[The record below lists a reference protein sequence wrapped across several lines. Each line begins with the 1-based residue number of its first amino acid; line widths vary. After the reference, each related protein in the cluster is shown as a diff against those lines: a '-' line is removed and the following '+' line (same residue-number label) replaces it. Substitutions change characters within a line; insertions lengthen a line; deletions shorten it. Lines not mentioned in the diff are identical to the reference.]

1 MARPPHS
8 LSAGPLRCLSVA
20 GLALGV
26 LGLAATQVDA
36 ASAGLAAQREGVRAL
51 EVQLAGLDARAV
63 EARADEREAARRLD
77 AARERLRRNAAEL
90 RRAAANHRTAQRLLG
105 KRLAAIYRE
114 DRPDFV
120 EILLTSG
127 GLSQALDGVE
137 SLERVGRQDA
147 MLIRGLR
154 VTQSRLREA
163 RVAYQEQRRT
173 AQADL
178 GEALARRRQTEV
190 LVSRRRGV
198 LIAAR
203 ARLDAMIAQEARQ
216 RAAAQ
221 RAARL
226 AALRAARNGL
236 AARLVSPTEDPPPAQ
251 APADAG
257 PTDAGPTDAVLERIA
272 QCESGGDPRAV
283 SGSGLYR
290 GKYQFDPATWRSVG
304 GSGDPADAPE
314 AEQDLRAGRL
324 YAQRGSAPWPVCG
337 RR

>member
-8 LSAGPLRCLSVA
+8 LSAGTLRCVSIA

-26 LGLAATQVDA
+26 LGLIATQVDA
-36 ASAGLAAQREGVRAL
+36 APPSIAGQRGGVRAL
-51 EVQLAGLDARAV
+51 EVQLAGLDARAAQ
-63 EARADEREAARRLD
+63 ARSDEREAARRLD
-77 AARERLRRNAAEL
+77 LARERLRRNAADL
-90 RRAAANHRTAQRLLG
+90 RHAAADHRTAQRLLA

-154 VTQSRLREA
+154 ATQGRLRDA
-163 RVAYQEQRRT
+163 RVAYLDQRQT

-178 GEALARRRQTEV
+178 GLALARRRQTET
-190 LVSRRRGV
+190 LVTRRRGV
-198 LIAAR
+198 LIDAR
-203 ARLDAMIAQEARQ
+203 ARLGAMIAQEARQ

-221 RAARL
+221 RAARV
-226 AALRAARNGL
+226 AALRAARDGL
-236 AARLVSPTEDPPPAQ
+236 AARLVSPTEDPLPAQ
-251 APADAG
+251 APADSD
-257 PTDAGPTDAVLERIA
+257 PTNAVLERIA

-283 SGSGLYR
+283 SSGGLYR
-290 GKYQFDPATWRSVG
+290 GKYQFDPATWRAVG
-304 GSGDPADAPE
+304 GSGDAADAPE
-314 AEQDLRAGRL
+314 AEQDVRAARL

-337 RR
+337 R